1 MAVGEYRKISLILLC
16 DPDLGVPG
24 DRRKLHPSCRMLPSP
39 LFFAGRRSD
48 TGLFEEAAWYLP
60 SLTLEQL
67 DGKIRTLLMVA
78 INHIGV
84 QLQSSKLSPS
94 LDLVIQMSVSISSQF
109 DAGGKLAVKE
119 KE

>member
-1 MAVGEYRKISLILLC
+1 MQKT
-16 DPDLGVPG
+16 
-24 DRRKLHPSCRMLPSP
+24 
-39 LFFAGRRSD
+39 D

-60 SLTLEQL
+60 SLTLKQL
-67 DGKIRTLLMVA
+67 DGKIRALLMVA

-94 LDLVIQMSVSISSQF
+94 LYLVIQMSVSISSQF